1 MANYMKVAWLVWILY
16 LKGQRFLKH
25 QQAVE
30 AKMKIGLSYSRCVR
44 DIVDGVVDIDDVL
57 VLITRTD
64 FDPHDDEQWS
74 GIWIGYGG
82 GTDNAYSRGFF
93 SHSNPE
99 WAGYHDE
106 DQFRSVS
113 IELWETGKL
122 HQPRKFGAHPSRRP
136 EIWLEAVLPN
146 TELAKN
152 PAAQMAWD
160 KFQTIAGLTNV
171 ELDDKYR

>member
-1 MANYMKVAWLVWILY
+1 
-16 LKGQRFLKH
+16 
-25 QQAVE
+25 
-30 AKMKIGLSYSRCVR
+30 
-44 DIVDGVVDIDDVL
+44 VDGRVDINDVL

-64 FDPHDDEQWS
+64 FDPHDDKQWS

-93 SHSNPE
+93 SQSNPE

-122 HQPRKFGAHPSRRP
+122 HQPRKFGAKPARRL
-136 EIWLEAVLPN
+136 EIWLETVLPDSEMMN
-146 TELAKN
+146 R
-152 PAAQMAWD
+152 PAVKDAWD
-160 KFQTIAGLTNV
+160 QFQTIAGLTNTR
-171 ELDDKYR
+171 LDKSYR